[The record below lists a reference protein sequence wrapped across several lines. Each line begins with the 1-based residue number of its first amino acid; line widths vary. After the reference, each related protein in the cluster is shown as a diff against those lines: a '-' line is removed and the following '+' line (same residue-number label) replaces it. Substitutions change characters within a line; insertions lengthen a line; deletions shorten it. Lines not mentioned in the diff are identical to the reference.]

1 MIDQGKEKR
10 RIPLRP
16 LQSIPPIADTA
27 IDPSGEIAV
36 EVEDLC
42 DSAGIPYRVT
52 GGFPPLVVLLQDGGH
67 VRGRLREGRECFV
80 VDTSAMPAV
89 DPVRSMRI
97 LELLVRGFGCY
108 EAQESLCDQGYFSPD
123 IVETYSGRVIIEGD
137 DQSGIGTSTTMSG

>member
-1 MIDQGKEKR
+1 MTEQDEEKR

-27 IDPSGEIAV
+27 IDPSGEVAV

-42 DSAGIPYRVT
+42 DRAGIRYRVF
-52 GGFPPLVVLLQDGGH
+52 GGFPPLVVLRDGGGH

-80 VDTSAMPAV
+80 VDTSHVPAV
-89 DPVRSMRI
+89 DPERSMRI

-108 EAQESLCDQGYFSPD
+108 QAEESICDRGYFFPD
-123 IVETYSGRVIIEGD
+123 IVRLYNGHVIIEGD
-137 DQSGIGTSTTMSG
+137 DE